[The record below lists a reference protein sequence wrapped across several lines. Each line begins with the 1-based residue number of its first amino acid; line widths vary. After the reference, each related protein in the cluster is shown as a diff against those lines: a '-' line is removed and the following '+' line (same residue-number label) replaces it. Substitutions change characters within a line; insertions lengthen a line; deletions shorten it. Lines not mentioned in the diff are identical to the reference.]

1 VVPSPNDLTPAQVA
15 RMCGRPLKTV
25 QEWLRLGRLRGYRSG
40 PRFWRVPPEALAELF
55 VENTAADRP
64 APPVAKVARRKATA
78 ARRRREDDE
87 LRKLGML
94 A

>member
-1 VVPSPNDLTPAQVA
+1 
-15 RMCGRPLKTV
+15 
-25 QEWLRLGRLRGYRSG
+25 
-40 PRFWRVPPEALAELF
+40 